1 MGKNRDNK
9 FQNFGAK
16 RLKDIDHFTT
26 MWEEVIYD
34 IRRKDIKEILK
45 QVADYQETQESGSYH
60 ERKKKNSHKGFSPYP
75 NYTKNIF
82 ANLSGVKFFYELV
95 YMWKEGDVDLDK
107 RERKAIKML
116 LSTAYRDT
124 ISKTKIYPVLDDE
137 YRCEMICEAFKIL
150 DKKRYKLA
158 LKLTSYETV
167 KSSRLKRPDSDK
179 SRDELRKEKAVKK
192 AKAEAAACE
201 LAIQVFQDPK
211 YTARTVVREFDR
223 RAMSSKKKMKLLRKL
238 YGKRFFN
245 ACGAILGIEGGSS
258 DIVGDVKDALA
269 KMKKK
274 ERIQVLRAYGDYFKR
289 FGKRSFLLDAR
300 FYKKHKKIIK
310 KLIREDIGYKKAFAG
325 MKDKKSSDDKGKT
338 NKSGLSGD
346 RLSDKKP
353 ASSMKAEDRV
363 AELLAKNS

>member
-9 FQNFGAK
+9 FQNFAAK
-16 RLKDIDHFTT
+16 RLKDIDHVTV
-26 MWEEVIYD
+26 MSEEEIYD
-34 IRRKDIKEILK
+34 ILRKDVKIILS
-45 QVADYQETQESGSYH
+45 QVADYQDSQASGSYH
-60 ERKKKNSHKGFSPYP
+60 ERAKKKNHKGFSPYP

-82 ANLSGVKFFYELV
+82 ANLSGTKFFYELV
-95 YMWKEGDVDLDK
+95 YMWKCGDYDLSK
-107 RERKAIKML
+107 RERNAIKML

-137 YRCEMICEAFKIL
+137 YRCEMICEAFKML

-158 LKLTSYETV
+158 RKLTKYDTV
-167 KSSRLKRPDSDK
+167 KAARLKRPDGDK
-179 SRDELRKEKAVKK
+179 SRDEIRKEKARKE

-201 LAIQVFQDPK
+201 LVIQIFQDPK
-211 YTARTVVREFDR
+211 YTARVVVREFDR
-223 RAMSSKKKMKLLRKL
+223 RAMPDKKKMKLLKKM
-238 YGKRFFN
+238 YGDRYLE

-258 DIVGDVKDALA
+258 DIVGDVKDSIA

-274 ERIQVLRAYGDYFKR
+274 ERVKVLRAYGDYFKR

-325 MKDKKSSDDKGKT
+325 MKDKKPSEESKGS
-338 NKSGLSGD
+338 NASA
-346 RLSDKKP
+346 P
-353 ASSMKAEDRV
+353 AKAPSSMRAEDRV
-363 AELLAKNS
+363 AELISKNQK